1 MKRQFQITIQA
12 QIVFD
17 LQHEEFLAIMNDVVY
32 FKRRFFVLMDC
43 HGHTESRPINDV
55 SIFNY
60 YETAVCPDARFIKML
75 LSWLNSRYGKISTK
89 LIVRKFNQSF
99 TTDYQFN

>member
-1 MKRQFQITIQA
+1 MKRQFTITIQA

-17 LQHEEFLAIMNDVVY
+17 LQHQEFLAIMNDIVY

-43 HGHTESRPINDV
+43 AGRTDTKPINDV
-55 SIFNY
+55 SIFHY

-75 LSWLNSRYGKISTK
+75 LTWLNSRYGTVSPK

-99 TTDYQFN
+99 TTNN

>member
-1 MKRQFQITIQA
+1 MKRQFSITIQA

-17 LQHEEFLAIMNDVVY
+17 FHHEEYLAIMHDVVY

-43 HGHTESRPINDV
+43 AGRTESRPINDV

-75 LSWLNSRYGKISTK
+75 LSWLNNRHGTLSPK
-89 LIVRKFNQSF
+89 LIIRKFNQSF
-99 TTDYQFN
+99 TTSD